1 MERQHRRGATCALIL
16 AVVVTVFNARSID
29 AKNEWK
35 LDSDRVR
42 QLHDALIIRYGGG
55 MQRGNLASSFELF
68 QELSM
73 GPVDDVTVQC
83 WHEMAKIYLFGLD
96 YLYFWKRR
104 DFGKAM
110 ELFKK
115 AADRDHAAAQYY
127 VSFLYTL
134 EVAGVLARN
143 DKQSKLY
150 LKRAASQNYVPA
162 ILTLS
167 YRYLYGN
174 GCKQDVSLAIAL
186 YKKAL
191 RLNGRQNDLLSYM
204 APSEELHLTD
214 KSIHAFTTSISQNMQ
229 GEERQRK
236 DALRYWEGKASAGD
250 GLAMYEMG
258 KLMENNPAAD
268 AEVAKLYERAS
279 DQGVVAATRD
289 VGLCYMNG
297 IGVPQNGEKAIQ
309 YLTKAV
315 DMGDHEAAKYLG
327 YIYYTGME
335 KPEEG
340 KPIKR
345 NDELALKY
353 FMMAAANEVPEAMY
367 FVGEILSSRGKSVIA
382 IRSQTSL
389 SAAFEMYRAAA
400 DYGLMQALARET
412 EMLEKGIG
420 VRQNML
426 QAALNYK
433 RLAEESFAITTIK
446 DGFYTY
452 TEKDYVSCFLH
463 NALAAFAGVQA
474 AQFNMGQ
481 LALKGKGV
489 NAVANSNN
497 MVNAALTQCYRQGDA
512 RALYSLG
519 RLAEES
525 GRSKVA
531 ADLYTKGFK
540 GGDFRCLDPLASIL
554 GKDNDTLDKA
564 IALLQHKQY
573 RTAFDNAE
581 DDTRTEIAKTF
592 DKWRTWRRIYTL
604 KAKRALAYYMNDD
617 KSAL

>member
-1 MERQHRRGATCALIL
+1 
-16 AVVVTVFNARSID
+16 
-29 AKNEWK
+29 
-35 LDSDRVR
+35 
-42 QLHDALIIRYGGG
+42 
-55 MQRGNLASSFELF
+55 
-68 QELSM
+68 
-73 GPVDDVTVQC
+73 
-83 WHEMAKIYLFGLD
+83 
-96 YLYFWKRR
+96 
-104 DFGKAM
+104 
-110 ELFKK
+110 
-115 AADRDHAAAQYY
+115 
-127 VSFLYTL
+127 
-134 EVAGVLARN
+134 
-143 DKQSKLY
+143 
-150 LKRAASQNYVPA
+150 
-162 ILTLS
+162 
-167 YRYLYGN
+167 
-174 GCKQDVSLAIAL
+174 
-186 YKKAL
+186 
-191 RLNGRQNDLLSYM
+191 
-204 APSEELHLTD
+204 
-214 KSIHAFTTSISQNMQ
+214 
-229 GEERQRK
+229 
-236 DALRYWEGKASAGD
+236 
-250 GLAMYEMG
+250 
-258 KLMENNPAAD
+258 
-268 AEVAKLYERAS
+268 
-279 DQGVVAATRD
+279 
-289 VGLCYMNG
+289 
-297 IGVPQNGEKAIQ
+297 
-309 YLTKAV
+309 
-315 DMGDHEAAKYLG
+315 
-327 YIYYTGME
+327 
-335 KPEEG
+335 
-340 KPIKR
+340 
-345 NDELALKY
+345 
-353 FMMAAANEVPEAMY
+353 
-367 FVGEILSSRGKSVIA
+367 
-382 IRSQTSL
+382 
-389 SAAFEMYRAAA
+389 MYRAAA